1 MRAARH
7 IILAALVWL
16 TATWAAAASAATGG
30 DSIPFAI
37 DLASAEGLQASY
49 DSQSGEYTLTTTGG
63 DPYILTRRLGED
75 LPANAGV
82 LTFEYHCADGIG
94 DFQVFFCD
102 PIIEYRATSTL
113 KIPATIGTEWASF
126 RLPIKHYRDKLDW
139 GKAGN
144 RLRFDIG
151 SSSGVVFQIRNIRIV
166 AMTEAESLAQRK
178 TDSIRAAGKRM
189 AANLEAYLG
198 ANYASRVTSVSVGRD
213 GVKVCGVCAGRG
225 SFALADIAPYE
236 DITETA
242 HFESLAP
249 IARGGKFTLTLP
261 RTVVRQGVS
270 YDRALSK
277 WAIVKLGGGKTT
289 LDSHARYA
297 DKVFALFSAKPA
309 KFKGKKGIAAGGGA
323 TYIADFDSLPAHS
336 ITQNIMLDSYFSPT
350 RSDRFP
356 EPFSYGGR
364 EYYVSSRAIERL
376 GNLLSEA
383 DKRGIV
389 VEAIILT
396 RRGTAYEDPECDGGY
411 YSMPNL
417 TTAEAVNFYAAS
429 LNYLAARFSSGKYG
443 RIHHWIM
450 HNEVDQGSTWT
461 NMGEQPEMRYYD
473 RYMKSMRLCYNIV
486 RQYDRHAS
494 VLGSYTHT
502 WNEEGNEYSPRRML
516 EQNVQYS
523 KVEGDFRWG
532 VAYHPYPIDLTSP
545 TFWNDDRGRAV
556 FNNDTR
562 YVTLLN
568 PEVINEWIL
577 NKAHRYKDGSK
588 RVLVFSEQGTN
599 SRSYSD
605 RDLELQA
612 AGAAWIWKKLERLK
626 GVDAM
631 QWHAWA
637 DSRGEFGLRIGLR
650 AFEDGRFAN
659 LQAKPAWYVWQAA
672 GTEREKAV
680 FEPYL
685 KVIGIGSWD
694 DIMNKQ

>member
-16 TATWAAAASAATGG
+16 TATWAAAASAATDG
-30 DSIPFAI
+30 DNFPAI
-37 DLASAEGLQASY
+37 DLASAENLQASY

-63 DPYILTRRLGED
+63 DPYILTHRMSED
-75 LPANAGV
+75 LPADAGV

-94 DFQVFFCD
+94 DFQVFFGD
-102 PIIEYRATSTL
+102 PFTEYRATSTL
-113 KIPATIGTEWASF
+113 KIPATIGTEWATF
-126 RLPIKHYRDKLDW
+126 RLPIKHYRDKLEW

-166 AMTEAESLAQRK
+166 AMTAAESLAQQK
-178 TDSIRAAGKRM
+178 ADSLRAAGKRM
-189 AANLEAYLG
+189 AANLEAYLAG
-198 ANYASRVTSVSVGRD
+198 SYTSRVTSVSVGRD
-213 GVKVCGVCAGRG
+213 RVKISGVCAGQG
-225 SFALADIAPYE
+225 SFALADVAPYE
-236 DITETA
+236 DVTEAA
-242 HFESLAP
+242 HFESLIP

-261 RTVVRQGVS
+261 RMVVRQGVS

-277 WAIVKLGGGKTT
+277 WAIVKAGGAGAST

-297 DKVFALFSAKPA
+297 DKVFALFSAKPTP
-309 KFKGKKGIAAGGGA
+309 FKGKKGIAAGGGQL
-323 TYIADFDSLPAHS
+323 YIADFDSLPAHS
-336 ITQNIMLDSYFSPT
+336 ITQNIILDSYFSPT
-350 RSDRFP
+350 RSDKFS
-356 EPFSYGGR
+356 EPFGYGGR
-364 EYYVSSRAIERL
+364 EYYVSPRAIERL

-383 DKRGIV
+383 AKRSIV

-396 RRGTAYEDPECDGGY
+396 RRGTAYDDPECDGGY
-411 YSMPNL
+411 YTMPNL
-417 TTAEAVNFYAAS
+417 TTPEAVNFYAAS
-429 LNYLAARFSSGKYG
+429 LNYLAAHFSTGKHG
-443 RIHHWIM
+443 RINHWIM

-486 RQYDRHAS
+486 RQYDQHAS
-494 VLGSYTHT
+494 ILGSYTHT

-516 EQNVQYS
+516 EQNVAYS
-523 KVEGDFRWG
+523 KAEGDFRWG

-562 YVTLLN
+562 YITFLN

-577 NKAHRYKDGSK
+577 SKAHRYKDGSK

-599 SRSYSD
+599 SPSYSD

-612 AGAAWIWKKLERLK
+612 AGAAWIWKKLERLE

-637 DSRGEFGLRIGLR
+637 DSREEFGLRIGLR
-650 AFEDGRFAN
+650 SFDDGPFAN
-659 LQAKPAWYVWQAA
+659 RQAKPAWYVWQAA
-672 GTEREKAV
+672 GTEREQAV

-685 KVIGIGSWD
+685 KVIGISSWN
-694 DIMNKQ
+694 DITNQQ